1 MSELLKQSGL
11 FIIFIG
17 IILLIVT
24 MASGTVTNKILLW
37 SLIIVLF
44 GLIEY
49 ILVNRFV
56 ED

>member
-11 FIIFIG
+11 IIIFIG

-37 SLIIVLF
+37 SLIIVLL

>member
-1 MSELLKQSGL
+1 MNELLKQSGL
-11 FIIFIG
+11 IIIFIG
-17 IILLIVT
+17 IMLLIVN
-24 MASGTVTNKILLW
+24 MASGIITNKILLW

-49 ILVNRFV
+49 IVVNRFV